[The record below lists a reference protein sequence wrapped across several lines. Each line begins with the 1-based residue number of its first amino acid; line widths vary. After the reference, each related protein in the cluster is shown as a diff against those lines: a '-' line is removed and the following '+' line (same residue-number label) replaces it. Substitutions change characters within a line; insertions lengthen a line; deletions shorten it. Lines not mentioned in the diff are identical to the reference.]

1 MSTEA
6 EEAKRPQFGGR
17 VLGEGEDVFKHNAWD
32 NVEWGEEQEIA
43 AMKAVEEAAGVRV
56 DADKAEQYEE
66 EADKYWDTFY
76 GIHQNRFFKERN
88 WLFTEFPD
96 LAPNYKAP
104 VRVFKSN
111 KPSKPEE
118 GTATTTDGNTDI
130 ITTVEDKTCD
140 TIPSE
145 VKESVQLESLQNSFD
160 AEAVL
165 QLREGESWFGQNS
178 SFRILEI
185 GCGTGSTVYPILE
198 VNTDPGL
205 MVYSCDLSLT
215 AVNLVK
221 DHKEFSQQRCS
232 SFVCDVT
239 KDWSEAP
246 FKPESLDIVTSIF
259 VLSAIHPDKFEAVA
273 RNIFKYLKPGGQIF
287 FRDYGRYDM
296 AQLRFKKGKC
306 IQDNFYVRGDG
317 TRCYFFTQKEIE
329 DIFTK
334 VGFKQ
339 TQNIVDRR
347 LQVNRG
353 KKLKM
358 YRVWLQAKFIKPEK

>member
-1 MSTEA
+1 MSTMENV
-6 EEAKRPQFGGR
+6 EKRPQFGGR

-32 NVEWGEEQEIA
+32 NVEWDEEQESTA
-43 AMKAVEEAAGVRV
+43 RKAVEEAACVKV
-56 DADKAEQYEE
+56 TSDQAQQFEDKA
-66 EADKYWDTFY
+66 DVYWDQFY

-104 VRVFKSN
+104 VRVFKSKDIN
-111 KPSKPEE
+111 EESK
-118 GTATTTDGNTDI
+118 TD
-130 ITTVEDKTCD
+130 E
-140 TIPSE
+140 P
-145 VKESVQLESLQNSFD
+145 KESENKQEEENGQSLD
-160 AEAVL
+160 LEAVEK
-165 QLREGESWFGQNS
+165 LRHGESWFGQNS
-178 SFRILEI
+178 TFRILEI

-198 VNTDPGL
+198 VNTDSSL
-205 MVYSCDLSLT
+205 MVYCCDLSAT
-215 AVNLVK
+215 AVNLVQEHK
-221 DHKEFSQQRCS
+221 DYSQKRCF

-246 FKPESLDIVTSIF
+246 FEPESLDIVTIIF
-259 VLSAIHPDKFEAVA
+259 VLSAIHPDKMEAVA
-273 RNIFKYLKPGGQIF
+273 RNLFKYMKPGGQIF

-317 TRCYFFTQKEIE
+317 TRCYFFTQEEIE
-329 DIFTK
+329 DLFTK

-339 TQNIVDRR
+339 TQNLVDRR

-358 YRVWLQAKFIKPEK
+358 YRVWIQAKFTKPQL

>member
-1 MSTEA
+1 MADKSIDNDE
-6 EEAKRPQFGGR
+6 KRPQFGGR
-17 VLGEGEDVFKHNAWD
+17 VLNEGDDVFKHNAWD
-32 NVEWGEEQEIA
+32 NVEWGEEQESA
-43 AMKAVEEAAGVRV
+43 ARTAVEEAASVRV
-56 DADKAEQYEE
+56 DSDQAADFEDKA
-66 EADKYWDTFY
+66 DHYWDKFY

-96 LAPNYKAP
+96 LAPKYKAP
-104 VRVFKSN
+104 IRVFKSN
-111 KPSKPEE
+111 ETSGEKCNVSTNDNVHED
-118 GTATTTDGNTDI
+118 ATECEMN
-130 ITTVEDKTCD
+130 
-140 TIPSE
+140 
-145 VKESVQLESLQNSFD
+145 QFD
-160 AEAVL
+160 ADQVDE
-165 QLREGESWFGQNS
+165 LRKGETWFGQNS

-198 VNTDPGL
+198 VNTDSSL
-205 MVYSCDLSLT
+205 MVYCCDLSQT

-221 DHKEFSQQRCS
+221 EHKDYSQQRCF

-239 KDWSEAP
+239 QDWSEAP
-246 FKPESLDIVTSIF
+246 FQPNSLDVVTLIF
-259 VLSAIHPDKFEAVA
+259 VMSAIHPDKMADVA
-273 RNIFKYLKPGGQIF
+273 SNIFKYVKPGGQVF

-317 TRCYFFTQKEIE
+317 TRCYFFTQQEIE
-329 DIFTK
+329 NIF
-334 VGFKQ
+334 VEAGFEQ

-358 YRVWLQAKFIKPEK
+358 YRVWIQAKFIKP

>member
-1 MSTEA
+1 MSNVEDG
-6 EEAKRPQFGGR
+6 KRPQFGGR
-17 VLGEGEDVFKHNAWD
+17 VLGDGDDVFKHNAWD
-32 NVEWGEEQEIA
+32 NVDWDEEQESA
-43 AMKAVEEAAGVRV
+43 ARKAVEEAAAVRV
-56 DADKAEQYEE
+56 STEAAEQYED

-104 VRVFKSN
+104 VRVFKNKESN
-111 KPSKPEE
+111 KNANEEKVDTNEKEPENE
-118 GTATTTDGNTDI
+118 NKETSV
-130 ITTVEDKTCD
+130 VE
-140 TIPSE
+140 
-145 VKESVQLESLQNSFD
+145 ESIQLESEANSFNKD
-160 AEAVL
+160 AVL
-165 QLREGESWFGQNS
+165 KLREGESWFGENS
-178 SFRILEI
+178 TFRVLEI

-198 VNTDPGL
+198 VNTDSGL

-221 DHKEFSQQRCS
+221 EHKDYSQQRCN

-246 FKPESLDIVTSIF
+246 FQPGSLDIVTAIF
-259 VLSAIHPDKFEAVA
+259 VLSAIHPDKMEAVA
-273 RNIFKYLKPGGQIF
+273 TNIFKYLKPGGQIF

-306 IQDNFYVRGDG
+306 IQENFYVRGDG
-317 TRCYFFTQKEIE
+317 TRCYFFTPKEIE
-329 DIFTK
+329 EIFTK
-334 VGFKQ
+334 VGFVQ
-339 TQNIVDRR
+339 TQNLVDRR

-358 YRVWLQAKFIKPEK
+358 YRVWIQAKFMKPL